1 MIWNKKRV
9 DYQVYKVKK
18 QNNFLIAYGE
28 VYLTNTATQE
38 VFASS
43 GEYAEPSYNYF
54 CHSSASLDYLNEDC
68 YPISE
73 KKLKKQYPEWHK
85 FFNHYIME
93 Y

>member
-9 DYQVYKVKK
+9 DYQVYKEKK
-18 QNNFLIAYGE
+18 QNSFLIAYNLKPN
-28 VYLTNTATQE
+28 YYNTYQD
-38 VFASS
+38 VFCSV
-43 GEYAEPSYNYF
+43 GYNPSPNYGCF
-54 CHSSASLDYLNEDC
+54 CHSQTSLDYLTEDC